1 MRFLVQIANRKFILD
16 AKRVESL
23 ITALDGAEQIE
34 NKWVGKTA
42 ANSNGYVPIL
52 SCSPLSEVLNFAPV
66 TDDEYNTLKLVTIS
80 QQSA

>member
-23 ITALDGAEQIE
+23 VRALDGAEQIE
-34 NKWVGKTA
+34 NKWVGKTSGNA
-42 ANSNGYVPIL
+42 NGYVSIL
-52 SCSPLSEVLNFAPV
+52 SGAALSEVLNFSPV
-66 TDDEYNTLKLVTIS
+66 TDDEYNTMKLVTAS